1 MASELRIAA
10 AALAL
15 SVASGCARPSGP
27 TGFLFSY
34 ATQPLTTNFK
44 QTPVVT
50 DPGNSGGVYQVQY
63 YVQLDWGD
71 NSIGG
76 LAKEAGF
83 DEVYYADITTLRIY
97 SYFRMERV
105 RVYGHR
111 ADSKTPAPPPPP
123 PARDDP

>member
-15 SVASGCARPSGP
+15 AVASGCARPSGP

-34 ATQPLTTNFK
+34 ATRPLTTNFQ

-50 DPGNSGGVYQVQY
+50 GASNAGSVFQVQY
-63 YVQLDWGD
+63 YIELDWGD

-76 LAKEAGF
+76 LAQEAGF
-83 DEVYYADITTLRIY
+83 DEVYYADVTTMRIY
-97 SYFRMERV
+97 SYFRMDRV

-111 ADSKTPAPPPPP
+111 KGDPPTV
-123 PARDDP
+123 PARALKVEPVP